1 MENINSG
8 DKQCDIY
15 GVNICDPDLKIT
27 PEMARDAIVRCFIIA
42 HGEQLDDLK
51 NYGDVSEEEFK
62 KIKHM
67 EVEILI
73 KNIFKETGGDFNI
86 PTKESIMNMLNKL
99 AEYAKNFRN
108 QAIVE
113 KHYSEIMLLVDKIKI

>member
-27 PEMARDAIVRCFIIA
+27 PEMVRDAIVRCFIIA
-42 HGEQLDDLK
+42 HCEQLEDLK
-51 NYGDVSEEEFK
+51 NYGDVSDEEFE
-62 KIKHM
+62 KIKHT

-73 KNIFKETGGDFNI
+73 KNMFKETGGDFNI
-86 PTKESIMNMLNKL
+86 PTKESITRMLSKL
-99 AEYAKNFRN
+99 AEYAKNFRSS
-108 QAIVE
+108 AIVE
-113 KHYSEIMLLVDKIKI
+113 KHYNEIMQLVNKI